1 MSLSDRLITAFRAV
15 VGRPR
20 NIEGEQTVHE
30 GSSLMMWPTLE
41 RMRKSGIYTL
51 MNTDELLRRQ
61 GFKVY
66 REMLADDTVKA
77 CLSFKKLLITGRQW
91 TIVPA
96 GGKAGGSKDKSDGD
110 DKPAKKPQEGAQK
123 HADFVTDVLQALPMN
138 QIIREMLTAFQFG
151 FSMGEIIWEVKRTG
165 NDSELRVVTKDI
177 KFRDPQ
183 YIWIDIDAHGNIVNF
198 RQEPGMSPGV
208 VNLHPDK
215 VLHYAHG
222 GDLGNHYGVSDL
234 RACYAAWFSKKFVQ
248 QFWNVFLE
256 RFGQPLMKMSYPQGA
271 DVNLKGA
278 LQSILSSLS
287 SRSDILVPEGV
298 KVELIE
304 ATRGGTAGYSDALNY
319 CDVRISRG
327 ILVPALLGMGSD
339 PDRGSDSQ
347 SRLHLRILMKMAND
361 VCMDVTHEIQKKIV
375 EPLIMMN
382 FPDYKEGM
390 ELPQF
395 AFLDYGEY
403 EGIEIVDSAI
413 NMFNAG
419 MLDADQADINY
430 LRAAVGLPTREEG
443 DEDEIKRPEP
453 APLGV
458 GPGQPNATG
467 DGAGKNNNRA
477 TKGPADK
484 VKTG

>member
-1 MSLSDRLITAFRAV
+1 MSLSDRLVTAFRAV

-30 GSSLMMWPTLE
+30 GSSLMMWPALNGL
-41 RMRKSGIYTL
+41 RKSGSYTL
-51 MNTDELLRRQ
+51 LNTDELLRRQ

-66 REMLADDTVKA
+66 REMVADDTVKA
-77 CLSFKKLLITGRQW
+77 CLSFKKLLVTGRQW

-96 GGKAGGSKDKSDGD
+96 GGKIGKAKSDDD
-110 DKPAKKPQEGAQK
+110 DKPAKKPKEGSQK
-123 HADFVTDVLQALPMN
+123 HADFVQDVLQQLPMN

-151 FSMGEIIWEVKRTG
+151 FSVGEIIWEVKRTG
-165 NDSELRVVTKDI
+165 DDSELRVVTKDI

-183 YIWIDIDAHGNIVNF
+183 YIWIDIDVHGNILNF
-198 RQEPGMSPGV
+198 RQDSTGGVPGP
-208 VNLHPDK
+208 VNLDPDK

-271 DVNLKGA
+271 DNTLKQA

-304 ATRGGTAGYSDALNY
+304 ATRGGTAGYNESLNY
-319 CDVRISRG
+319 CDIRISRG
-327 ILVPALLGMGSD
+327 ILVPALLGMGTD
-339 PDRGSDSQ
+339 VKRGADSQ

-361 VCMDVTHEIQKKIV
+361 VCMDITHQIQKKIV
-375 EPLIMMN
+375 EPLIRMN

-453 APLGV
+453 APLGI
-458 GPGQPNATG
+458 GPGQPNETG
-467 DGAGKNNNRA
+467 EGANKNNNRA